1 MSLESEGGT
10 STLPRHE
17 RMYFCAESKAQKA
30 PHYGSGQAAHRGD
43 LVAIDGEDDGGAF
56 KVVALDFER
65 HRVQVADEHGRTSWV
80 PANSAARVAAAMERG
95 RR

>member
-17 RMYFCAESKAQKA
+17 RMYSCAESKAQKA
-30 PHYGSGQAAHRGD
+30 PRYGSGQAAHRGD
-43 LVAIDGEDDGGAF
+43 LVAIDGEGDGRTF

-65 HRVQVADEHGRTSWV
+65 HRVQVAGEHGGTLWV
-80 PANSAARVAAAMERG
+80 PATAGARGAAAMERG

>member
-17 RMYFCAESKAQKA
+17 RMYSCAESKAQKA
-30 PHYGSGQAAHRGD
+30 PRYGSGQAAHRGD
-43 LVAIDGEDDGGAF
+43 PVTIDGEDGTF

-65 HRVQVADEHGRTSWV
+65 RRVQVADEHGRTSWV